1 MTTVRP
7 PWKLA
12 PPNDPWLGLRAV
24 HPVRVMLVRGAGDD
38 SSVALSTTSP
48 RSEEPA
54 MGLMF
59 RRRRPV
65 ARLAAGAATAGIAY
79 KAGKRHAQEEAPPD
93 DGAESAA
100 PAPPPAAAPSSEMG
114 DLNRLVE
121 LHSSGGLSDEEFAAA
136 KAKLLG
142 L

>member
-1 MTTVRP
+1 
-7 PWKLA
+7 
-12 PPNDPWLGLRAV
+12 
-24 HPVRVMLVRGAGDD
+24 
-38 SSVALSTTSP
+38 
-48 RSEEPA
+48 

-93 DGAESAA
+93 DSAEPGAESAA
-100 PAPPPAAAPSSEMG
+100 PASPPAAAPSGEMG

-121 LHSSGGLSDEEFAAA
+121 LHSSGGLTDEEFAAA